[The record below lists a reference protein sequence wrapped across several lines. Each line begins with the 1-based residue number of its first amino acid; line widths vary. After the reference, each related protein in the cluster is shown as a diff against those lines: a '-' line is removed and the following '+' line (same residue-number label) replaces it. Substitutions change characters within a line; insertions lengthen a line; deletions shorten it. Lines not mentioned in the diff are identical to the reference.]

1 MSDMENKAEHTL
13 RLIAQQLG
21 VTDPSFSSDTGL
33 AGSDIERS
41 GFTLDNGNRIY
52 SWRIPEEGYTT
63 VIAANSKTDT
73 HCCFGYCP
81 DDRVA
86 LVTDKIQEFFTTPEK
101 SVAFITASVYDKL
114 KESIPIVDIPYVT
127 KDDIGNIE
135 VDIGALDKVWVSL
148 QVRLQKLSDLQY
160 QISSKCP
167 KECHSTVRSDSTD
180 SLIDSISKEIERL
193 YNNQAGPEPAHS

>member
-1 MSDMENKAEHTL
+1 MENKAEHTL
-13 RLIAQQLG
+13 RLIARQLG
-21 VTDPSFSSDTGL
+21 VTSPSFSSDCGL
-33 AGSDIERS
+33 AGTDIERS

-63 VIAANSKTDT
+63 VIAANKEADT

-86 LVTDKIQEFFTTPEK
+86 IVTDKIQEFFSTPEK

-114 KESIPIVDIPYVT
+114 KEIIPIVDIPYVT

-135 VDIGALDKVWVSL
+135 VNIGALDKKWVSL
-148 QVRLQKLSDLQY
+148 QVQLHKLSDLEY
-160 QISSKCP
+160 QLISDRP
-167 KECHSTVRSDSTD
+167 KEYQATVQSDSTTL
-180 SLIDSISKEIERL
+180 LIDAISSEIEKL
-193 YNNQAGPEPAHS
+193 YHSQKDRNE